1 MISREDLP
9 EDAAEWSSVAVAF
22 DRLALDDADACP
34 CSVDEIFEY
43 VQIESGDL
51 DQADRDRLAFRRT
64 AQVGNA
70 RFWLWTYSE
79 QDGEEVFV
87 TYRSDSDGSST
98 LGMASPN
105 GLSAEQFMLAEY
117 YDEVYWS

>member
-9 EDAAEWSSVAVAF
+9 DDAAEWSSVAVAF
-22 DRLALDDADACP
+22 DRLASDDPNACP

-43 VQIESGDL
+43 VQMESGDI
-51 DQADRDRLAFRRT
+51 DQADRDRLLFCRT
-64 AQVGNA
+64 AQVANA

-79 QDGEEVFV
+79 HDGERVFV
-87 TYRSDSDGSST
+87 TCRCDPDGSST
-98 LGMASPN
+98 LGLASPN
-105 GLSAEQFMLAEY
+105 GLSPEQFMLAEY